1 MAGKDDVR
9 HTASAENVVRAL
21 DDLVS
26 VEKSVDRAV
35 LHALGIGPNDA
46 AVLRH
51 LLDLESRGTTTTTP
65 SSLSDLLGISSAA
78 TTALIDRLAGA
89 GWVERQ
95 PHPQD
100 RRSVLIRATVPPG
113 SPARRLLAVRRVAIS
128 SAAAGLGAQERR
140 TVVEFLDELHRAEQH
155 HLAEATAV
163 TGPAESL
170 PPR

>member
-1 MAGKDDVR
+1 MR
-9 HTASAENVVRAL
+9 HTASAGNVVKAL

-26 VEKSVDRAV
+26 VEKSVDRAI
-35 LHALGIGPNDA
+35 LQALGIGPNDA

-51 LLDLESRGTTTTTP
+51 LLDLESSGTTTTTP
-65 SSLSDLLGISSAA
+65 RSLSDLLGISSAA
-78 TTALIDRLAGA
+78 TTALIDRLVNA

-113 SPARRLLAVRRVAIS
+113 SPARRLLAVRSVAVS

-140 TVVEFLDELHRAEQH
+140 IVVEFLDELHRAEQRY
-155 HLAEATAV
+155 LAEATAL
-163 TGPAESL
+163 TAATQSL
-170 PPR
+170 PRR